1 MKAFKVIGTFKVE
14 KQRWQDF
21 KIEVAAEDEE
31 GATEKVLSSLGSRH
45 RLNRKEIEILEILEI
60 PGDEISDLVVK
71 YMVEEKR

>member
-1 MKAFKVIGTFKVE
+1 MKAFKVIGTFKIE

-21 KIEVAAEDEE
+21 KIEVAAEDKE

-71 YMVEEKR
+71 YMVEEKG

>member
-1 MKAFKVIGTFKVE
+1 MKAFKVIGTFKIE

-71 YMVEEKR
+71 YMVEEKG